1 MVTQSKDLRS
11 GRSVWEQRRAPP
23 VPHQPLKRDIETDVL
38 VIGAGITGA
47 MVADAL
53 RDSGLRIAVVDRRG
67 PAKGSSTASTALVQ
81 YEIDM
86 PLIKLARKIGQ
97 RDAQRAWRRSR
108 LAVDAIKARLN
119 ELKVPD
125 VVERDSLYL
134 AGDMLDRDG
143 LVREHEARKAAGLAS
158 TFLERSELRAR
169 FGIARSAALLGYGNL
184 AIDPRQATIA
194 LFNAAAAR
202 TATLFCPVDIVDIAA
217 KRSGVTA
224 TASNGRRIHCRH
236 LVFAT
241 GYELPKHGAPKGHQ
255 IVSTWAIATAP
266 QKRRL
271 WPEQCMIWESSDPY
285 LYLRTTPDGRIVC
298 GGEDEEFSDETAR
311 DALLSR
317 KSATLRRKLGKLIRG
332 ADTTVEFA
340 WTGSFG
346 ASDTGLPTIGQI
358 PRMPN
363 CWVALGYGGNGTT
376 YSRIAGDVISGA
388 LTGRTDADADLYA
401 WTGPNRRR

>member
-1 MVTQSKDLRS
+1 MVTKPKDLRT

-23 VPHQPLKRDIETDVL
+23 VPHKPLKRDIETDVL

-53 RDSGLRIAVVDRRG
+53 RDSGLRVAVVDRRG

-86 PLIKLARKIGQ
+86 PLTKLARKIGQ

-119 ELKVPD
+119 ELEVPD
-125 VVERDSLYL
+125 TTERDSLYL

-143 LVREHEARKAAGLAS
+143 LVREHQARKAAGLAS
-158 TFLERSELRAR
+158 TFIDRSALRAR

-184 AIDPRQATIA
+184 AVDPRKTTIA
-194 LFNAAAAR
+194 LLNAAAAQS
-202 TATLFCPVDIVDIAA
+202 TTIFCPVDIMDIAA
-217 KRSGVTA
+217 VRGGVNA
-224 TASNGRRIHCRH
+224 TASNGRRIDCRY

-241 GYELPKHGAPKGHQ
+241 GYELPKQVPAKGHH
-255 IVSTWAIATAP
+255 IASTWAIATVP
-266 QKRRL
+266 QKRWL

-311 DALLSR
+311 DALLPR
-317 KSATLRRKLGKLIRG
+317 KTATLQRKLGKLIHG

-346 ASDTGLPTIGQI
+346 GSDTGLPTIGQI

-376 YSRIAGDVISGA
+376 YSRIAADVISSA
-388 LTGRTDADADLYA
+388 LTGRTDADADLFAYK
-401 WTGPNRRR
+401 